1 MKKIYSLFLL
11 LLVSVAGSCLYAEQ
25 FDSIVGGINYR
36 FDTEDSS
43 AMVIDRYNFDYY
55 FNDYNGDIVIPE
67 IVTIGDT
74 ATFVVDEISSDAFYE
89 SNITSVS
96 IPNSV
101 TTINLGA
108 FGRCYM
114 LNKVALPEH
123 LTSLSDEIFYHC
135 SNLVSVSIPEGVTYI
150 GNYAFTLCEKLP
162 IIAIPQSV
170 EYIGDSAFTA
180 CKKLVS
186 FDIPE
191 RVISVG
197 DGVLKDCKKLTY
209 LTISASVISIG
220 DWAFAGCERLLSVTN
235 HALTPQTIS
244 ADVFEGVDKTACTLY
259 VPAESVELYRN
270 ALVWKDFTH
279 IEPIEQTEGMDN
291 VSYKAS
297 QTSKLLRDG
306 QLFIL
311 RGNRIYTLIGQEIQ

>member
-1 MKKIYSLFLL
+1 MKKIFSLFLL

-25 FDSIVGGINYR
+25 FDSIVGGIRYV

-43 AMVIDRYNFDYY
+43 AIVFDNRYNYVNAYY
-55 FNDYNGDIVIPE
+55 GDIVIPE

-74 ATFVVDEISSDAFYE
+74 ATFVVDEIGSSAFYE
-89 SNITSVS
+89 SGITSIS

-101 TTINLGA
+101 TTINPWA
-108 FGRCYM
+108 FAECNM
-114 LNKVALPEH
+114 LNKVTLSEN
-123 LTSLSDEIFYHC
+123 LTSLSDWIFFGC
-135 SNLVSVSIPEGVTYI
+135 SNLVSISIPEGVTYI

-170 EYIGDSAFTA
+170 EYIGDSAFAA

-197 DGVLKDCKKLTY
+197 DGVLKDCEKLTY

-279 IEPIEQTEGMDN
+279 IEPIEKTEGMDN

-306 QLFIL
+306 QLFIR
-311 RGNRIYTLIGQEIQ
+311 RGDKTYTLTGHEIK